1 MPHRDYKKIIEEN
14 KQRKSEQQLN
24 ETRIHT
30 IRSIKDRK
38 RVEMEYLDAVK
49 RQMGYWKSQMDIT
62 DPQDE
67 DRFNLLKRNLE
78 SEKEHIKQ
86 VQDELNRIN
95 DEIKREEERKRKSY
109 A

>member
-1 MPHRDYKKIIEEN
+1 MEEN
-14 KQRKSEQQLN
+14 KQRKSELN

-67 DRFNLLKRNLE
+67 YRFNLLKRNIE
-78 SEKEHIKQ
+78 SEKKHIKQ

-109 A
+109 I